1 MSPATLLPPGPRV
14 PAALQIVSYSRT
26 PLALLEA
33 NARRYGDTFTL
44 RLAGYGRLVMLADP
58 AAVRDVFRGD
68 PRVLHSGEGN
78 EFLAASVGRNSVL
91 VLDDEPHERQR
102 RVLTPPLSG
111 EAMRAHSATIV
122 EVTREVM
129 RGWEPGRTLP
139 MLPEMRAITLR
150 VILRAVLG
158 LADPAALADLAGR
171 VERALDLGRG
181 QYGLIL
187 VKLLPVDLLLRT
199 PGLPWR
205 RHTRALDEALYAL
218 VEARRALPPAERG
231 PSVLTDLLAARH
243 ADGRPLSDLE
253 IRDALVTSIFAGHDT
268 TSVAL
273 AWALEQIV
281 PREDVVDR
289 IRDELQRVAAGEPLR
304 AEHVGRLEYLDAA
317 IRESLRLRTII
328 SFVVRQTKQP
338 FTAGGREY
346 PPGVLLCPCN
356 HLVHRREELYP
367 QPHVFRPE
375 RFLERRFAPHE
386 WFPFGGGNRAC
397 LGMAFAMNEMKL
409 VLGTLLG
416 GARLERPAGARSAPV
431 RRGILLSPN
440 DDVMVSVVEK
450 ADGMT
455 AVSPA

>member
-1 MSPATLLPPGPRV
+1 MTARGTVNLALPAGPRSPAAWQLF
-14 PAALQIVSYSRT
+14 AYSRT
-26 PLALLEA
+26 PLALLDE
-33 NARRYGDTFTL
+33 NARRHGDTFTV
-44 RLAGYGRLVMLADP
+44 RLAGYGQLVMLSDP
-58 AAVRDVFRGD
+58 SAVRDVFRGD

-78 EFLAASVGRNSVL
+78 EFLAASVGRNSVI
-91 VLDDEPHERQR
+91 VLDEEPHERQR

-111 EAMRAHSATIV
+111 EAMRAHSDTIV

-129 RGWEPGRTLP
+129 QGWEPGHTRT
-139 MLPEMRAITLR
+139 MLDSMRAITLR

-158 LADPAALADLAGR
+158 LAEPAAIADLSGR

-187 VKLLPVDLLLRT
+187 VKILPVDLLLRT

-218 VEARRALPPAERG
+218 LETQRAMSPAERG

-243 ADGRPLSDLE
+243 ADARPLSDLE

-289 IRDELQRVAAGEPLR
+289 IRDELQRVTGGAPLR
-304 AEHVGRLEYLDAA
+304 GEHVGRLEYLDAA
-317 IRESLRLRTII
+317 IRESLRVRTII

-346 PPGVLLCPCN
+346 PADILLCPCN
-356 HLVHRREELYP
+356 HLVHRREDLYP
-367 QPHVFRPE
+367 EPHAFRPE
-375 RFLERRFAPHE
+375 RFLERRFGPHE

-409 VLGTLLG
+409 VLATILG
-416 GARLERPAGARSAPV
+416 GATLARPPGACSRPL
-431 RRGILLSPN
+431 RRGILLSP
-440 DDVMVSVVEK
+440 DDGVRVAVVAKPDE
-450 ADGMT
+450 
-455 AVSPA
+455 

>member
-1 MSPATLLPPGPRV
+1 VSLTLPAGPRSPAAWQLF
-14 PAALQIVSYSRT
+14 AYSRT
-26 PLALLEA
+26 PLALLDS
-33 NARRYGDTFTL
+33 NARRHGDTFTI
-44 RLAGYGRLVMLADP
+44 RLAGYGKLVMLSDP

-78 EFLAASVGRNSVL
+78 EFLAASVGRNSVI
-91 VLDDEPHERQR
+91 VLDEEPHERQR

-111 EAMRAHSATIV
+111 EAMRAHSDTII

-129 RGWEPGRTLP
+129 RGWEPGHMRP
-139 MLPEMRAITLR
+139 MLDSMRAITLR

-158 LADPAALADLAGR
+158 LAEPAAIADLSGR

-187 VKLLPVDLLLRT
+187 VKILPVDLLLRT

-205 RHTRALDEALYAL
+205 RHTRALDAALYAL
-218 VEARRALPPAERG
+218 LEAQRTLPPAQRG

-243 ADGRPLSDLE
+243 ADGRPLSNLE

-289 IRDELQRVAAGEPLR
+289 IRGELQRVTGGAPLR
-304 AEHVGRLEYLDAA
+304 GEHVGQLEYLDAA
-317 IRESLRLRTII
+317 IRESLRVRTII

-346 PPGVLLCPCN
+346 PADILLCPCN
-356 HLVHRREELYP
+356 HLVHRREDLYP
-367 QPHVFRPE
+367 EPQVFRPE
-375 RFLERRFAPHE
+375 RFLERRFGPHE

-409 VLGTLLG
+409 VLATILG
-416 GARLERPAGARSAPV
+416 GARLERPAGAQSRPL
-431 RRGILLSPN
+431 RRGILLSP
-440 DDVMVSVVEK
+440 D
-450 ADGMT
+450 DGMR
-455 AVSPA
+455 AVVVSKRDG